1 MGLTGKIILGLTLIA
16 GTVVAVA
23 ICSRSFPLQSV
34 AVLIGLAAS
43 LLLFQ
48 AIKWSVAKP
57 MQQLIHATNEFGRG
71 NFEYRLVN
79 QREDEF
85 GDLSKALNRL
95 GEDLGCYHRTILQAI
110 ADRQVAQDE
119 AREAN
124 EFLEAGLQQCPSGI
138 LIADANTLE
147 VRFRNQAAID
157 LYGHELPT
165 DASSRL
171 VDIRD
176 WRLYLAD
183 GSECPTERLP
193 LTRAVRQ
200 GEAVKDEEFILCDVE
215 GKTRWISTNAAPL
228 RDIQGV
234 ITAGI
239 LVMHDITDRKQMMEQ
254 IEEIAF
260 HDTLT
265 GLPNRASILRSIQY
279 AIDRKDGN
287 YFALLF
293 MDFDRFKLI
302 NDSLG
307 HEVGD
312 ELLQEIANRI
322 RGSLRTTD
330 QIMIP
335 ARLGGDEFVVLLDDL
350 TSLDDATAIAQR
362 LLDHL
367 SASYNLRGQIVHST
381 ASIGLVTSDHEFEFA
396 SEMLRDADL
405 AMYQSKADGKAR
417 FTLFDAA
424 LREQVKARLRLEN
437 EMREGLDRD
446 EFVVDFQPIVC
457 LETGAIKGAEAL
469 ARWAHPERGR
479 LGANEFIPVAEET
492 GMIVTIGDRIINEA
506 CRQLARWQ
514 RGCPETRKSLC
525 VNVNVSRLQL
535 LLPDLLNIVQHALNE
550 HSVPPECLHLE
561 VTEASIMDSPEK
573 VIDRLHRLKEIGV
586 KISIDD
592 FGSGHSSLACLHE
605 FPVDCLKVDRS
616 FIGKVKDTPEL
627 SALLTA
633 LLTLADHLR
642 LRVVAEGIEDLDQL
656 TMLREMGCQYG
667 QGFLFTNAIDSDQFE
682 ALLGQRFNLASPSQ
696 RLPHLG
702 PALISRAHQ
711 PPV

>member
-16 GTVVAVA
+16 GAVVAVA
-23 ICSRSFPLQSV
+23 ICSRSFPLQCV
-34 AVLIGLAAS
+34 AVLIGVAAS

-57 MQQLIHATNEFGRG
+57 MQQLIHATNEFGKG
-71 NFEYRLVN
+71 NFDYRLVN

-95 GEDLGCYHRTILQAI
+95 GEDLGCYHQKILQAI
-110 ADRQVAQDE
+110 AERQVAQDE

-147 VRFRNQAAID
+147 VRFRNRAAIA
-157 LYGHELPT
+157 LYGHELST
-165 DASSRL
+165 DVSSRL

-183 GSECPTERLP
+183 GTECPTEQLP
-193 LTRAVRQ
+193 LTRAVRF
-200 GEAVKDEEFILCDVE
+200 GEAVRDEEFILRDVE
-215 GKTRWISTNAAPL
+215 GQTRWISTNAAPL
-228 RDIQGV
+228 RDIHGV

-239 LVMHDITDRKQMMEQ
+239 LVMHDITDRKQMMQQ
-254 IEEIAF
+254 IEQIAF

-265 GLPNRASILRSIQY
+265 GLPNRASILRSIQH
-279 AIDRKDGN
+279 AIDRRDGN

-330 QIMIP
+330 RIMIP

-350 TSLDDATAIAQR
+350 ASLDDATTIAQR
-362 LLDHL
+362 LLDNL

-405 AMYQSKADGKAR
+405 AMYQAKADGKAR

-437 EMREGLDRD
+437 EMREGLERD

-457 LETGAIKGAEAL
+457 LESGEIKGAEAL

-479 LGANEFIPVAEET
+479 LGANVFIPVAEET

-514 RGCPETRKSLC
+514 RAYPEMKTPLC

-535 LLPDLLNIVQHALNE
+535 LLPDLLNIVQQALSE
-550 HSVPPECLHLE
+550 HEIPPGCLHLE
-561 VTEASIMDSPEK
+561 VTEASIMDNPEK

-592 FGSGHSSLACLHE
+592 FGSGYSSLACLHE

-616 FIGKVKDTPEL
+616 FISKVKDTPEL
-627 SALLTA
+627 NALLTA
-633 LLTLADHLR
+633 LLTMADQLR

-656 TMLREMGCQYG
+656 TMLRAMGCQYG
-667 QGFLFTNAIDSDQFE
+667 QGFVFANAVDSDQFQ

-696 RLPHLG
+696 RLPPLDH
-702 PALISRAHQ
+702 AFVS
-711 PPV
+711 